1 MKNCFVFLFVL
12 LVNDIKTLFIGL
24 FKNYFKEGY
33 MLLIIIL
40 YNFFGIFWE
49 SGRSVLIAR
58 QLKICFE

>member
-40 YNFFGIFWE
+40 YNFFGIFYE
-49 SGRSVLIAR
+49 KVEDL
-58 QLKICFE
+58 F